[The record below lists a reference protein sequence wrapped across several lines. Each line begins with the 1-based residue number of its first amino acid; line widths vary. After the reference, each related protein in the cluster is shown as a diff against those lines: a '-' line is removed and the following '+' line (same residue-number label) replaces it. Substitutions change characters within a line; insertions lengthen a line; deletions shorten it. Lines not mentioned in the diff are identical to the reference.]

1 MSVRAA
7 RTELVLTPAGT
18 ILLPAAIVG
27 VLASASFVPAAAL
40 ASAAALSVLLLA
52 PLGAWLC
59 LRGLVMLPPPPRQ
72 AFVGEG
78 FPVTLEVENRSFL
91 FAARHV
97 FLWHGRGKRRRD
109 QLPSGRIDRRAAR
122 SRGRVTT
129 LYRMLERGR
138 HASLRLVACSS
149 YPFGLV
155 ECRREFELAV
165 DFLALPCPGRLGDL
179 RRLMP
184 AQSGAALDARRPL
197 LGEEELYGV
206 HEWRPGESLRRA
218 HWKLSAR
225 RGRTLLREFRG
236 AGRPPVHLVL
246 SCWVPQRGAGRHASF
261 ERAVRLTATL
271 AQHFLREGHRLRLT
285 LEGPEPISLHSAR
298 GGRTLVLF
306 LTVLAQVQPSAGAP
320 RQASAL
326 AAAPPSLRDD
336 VLLLVRAGGKRHVR
350 GPARDARIVLD
361 VDDPAIERVFHAERA
376 PHARLVLS

>member
-1 MSVRAA
+1 
-7 RTELVLTPAGT
+7 
-18 ILLPAAIVG
+18 
-27 VLASASFVPAAAL
+27 
-40 ASAAALSVLLLA
+40 
-52 PLGAWLC
+52 
-59 LRGLVMLPPPPRQ
+59 
-72 AFVGEG
+72 VGEG
-78 FPVTLEVENRSFL
+78 FPVALEVENRSFV

-97 FLWHGRGKRRRD
+97 FFWHGRGGRRRERM
-109 QLPSGRIDRRAAR
+109 PSGRIDHLASR

-129 LYRMLERGR
+129 LHRMLERGR
-138 HASLRLVACSS
+138 HASLELVVASS

-184 AQSGAALDARRPL
+184 AQSGAAVDARRPL
-197 LGEEELYGV
+197 QGEEELYGV
-206 HEWRPGESLRRA
+206 REWRPGESLRRA

-225 RGRTLLREFRG
+225 RGRTMLREFRG

-246 SCWVPQRGAGRHASF
+246 TCRVQQRGAGRHASF

-285 LEGPEPISLHSAR
+285 LDGPEPTSLYSAR

-306 LTVLAQVQPSAGAP
+306 LSVLAQVHPSEGEPQPGADP
-320 RQASAL
+320 AAL
-326 AAAPPSLRDD
+326 STHDD
-336 VLLLVRAGGKRHVR
+336 VVLHVLAGGGRR
-350 GPARDARIVLD
+350 ARRPAGDARIVLD
-361 VDDPAIERVFHAERA
+361 VDDPATERVFHPERA